1 MSIEDALGSLS
12 RRKFLKDAGL
22 VAGGASMAGISP
34 IQADVAQPVRE
45 TDRDSRAGTTDSK
58 EITLNVNGAE
68 YRVQVEPEE
77 TLRDC
82 LREKLGFLS
91 IKDMCLG
98 HGACGSCTVILDGR
112 PILSCLTLAIEC
124 GGRKIETAE
133 GIALAGHPLIEAYI
147 MNYCMQ
153 CGYCTP
159 GFICTSK
166 ALLDR
171 NTNPT
176 EADIRDALAGNL
188 CRCAT
193 YIRHIPA
200 VQQAARELKGG

>member
-1 MSIEDALGSLS
+1 MAGPITGVSPV
-12 RRKFLKDAGL
+12 DAGAASDL
-22 VAGGASMAGISP
+22 PAARVAAAAAGAPPKI
-34 IQADVAQPVRE
+34 
-45 TDRDSRAGTTDSK
+45 K
-58 EITLNVNGAE
+58 LNVNGE
-68 YRVQVEPEE
+68 DYEVGVEPEE
-77 TLRDC
+77 SLRDC
-82 LREKLGFLS
+82 LREKLGCLS

-112 PILSCLTLAIEC
+112 PILSCLTLAVEC
-124 GGRKIETAE
+124 NGSKIETAE
-133 GIALAGHPLIEAYI
+133 GIALSGHPLIEAYI

-171 NTNPT
+171 NPDPT
-176 EADIRDALAGNL
+176 EADIREALGGNL

-200 VQQAARELKGG
+200 VRQAARALNGGK